1 MHVCGERYTKDFLQG
16 DPTILGTYK
25 NKHAQTIT
33 FYEHPTKGD
42 TAPIYATID
51 TQPHLLINTGFYEV
65 DDMVQDHEEYTPAF
79 DKHGYLK
86 FSAEV

>member
-1 MHVCGERYTKDFLQG
+1 MHICGETYTKDFLKSN
-16 DPTILGTYK
+16 PTILETYK

-42 TAPIYATID
+42 SAPVYATID
-51 TQPHLLINTGFYEV
+51 THPNLLINTGFYEV
-65 DDMVQDHEEYTPAF
+65 DDMIQDNEEYTPAF

-86 FSAEV
+86 LSADI